1 MFQRQ
6 IIFPQKEHAFY
17 HVPSIVTAPDG
28 SVLAFCEERWR
39 SPCDDTGE
47 CHIVMKKS
55 VDGGDTWSKLIHLR
69 RKDGDKYHMGTAVTD
84 HLSQTV
90 LIMCGGGWLQ
100 SADNGDTWVDWKP
113 SVHDVE
119 GTSRISTHGSAPG
132 IVIQYGVHQGR
143 ILWPAR
149 TIVTSDG
156 YDDLSIPDRQAKCYS
171 MALYSDD
178 HGATIHSSNYFMQGT
193 GEACLAERLNGDVY
207 FNARAY
213 FNDNQRHTAVSKD
226 GGAHFVEQGPA
237 PQLREVRQ
245 GCCASMV
252 RYPTD
257 LCGEQDILLFA
268 NPDNAERDREH
279 GVVHASF
286 DGGRSWPVKRTI
298 TDWGNWFDYS
308 AMTVAHD
315 GTIFLMYKTTL
326 NMAGM
331 PASMNDCCSMAI
343 ARFDLDWVTGS
354 KTAQP
359 EDQR

>member
-1 MFQRQ
+1 MFHRQ
-6 IIFPQKEHAFY
+6 IIIAQRKHAYY
-17 HVPSIVTAPDG
+17 HVPSVVIAPDG
-28 SVLAFCEERWR
+28 SILAFCEERWR

-55 VDGGDTWSKLIHLR
+55 VDGGENWGELVHLK
-69 RKDGDKYHMGTAVTD
+69 KDASAKYHMGSASVDPDTKK
-84 HLSQTV
+84 V
-90 LIMCGGGWLQ
+90 LLMCGGGWLQ
-100 SADNGDTWVDWKP
+100 SADNGDSWVDWQP
-113 SVHDVE
+113 LVHDAA
-119 GTSRISTHGSAPG
+119 GSTHGSAPG
-132 IVIQYGVHQGR
+132 IVIQYGEHKGR

-178 HGATIHSSNYFMQGT
+178 HGETIHSSNCFMQGT
-193 GEACLAERLNGDVY
+193 GEACLAERLNGELY

-213 FNDNQRHTAVSKD
+213 FNDGQRHTAVSKD

-237 PQLREVRQ
+237 AQLKEVRQ

-252 RYPTD
+252 RYPPD
-257 LCGEQDILLFA
+257 LCGGQDILLFA
-268 NPDNAERDREH
+268 NPDNAGRDREH

-315 GTIFLMYKTTL
+315 GTILLMYKTTL
-326 NMAGM
+326 RMAGM
-331 PASMNDCCSMAI
+331 PATMNDCCSMAI
-343 ARFDLDWVTGS
+343 ARFDLDWVTET
-354 KTAQP
+354 KTPQTKDRP
-359 EDQR
+359 W